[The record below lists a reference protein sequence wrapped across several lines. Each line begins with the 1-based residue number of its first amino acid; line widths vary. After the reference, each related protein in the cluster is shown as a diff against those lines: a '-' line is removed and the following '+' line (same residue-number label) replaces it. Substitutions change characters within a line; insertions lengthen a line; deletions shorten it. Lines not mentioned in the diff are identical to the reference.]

1 MTSIQVFRN
10 RKPHLSFCPSSWLFP
25 SPQLPE
31 PTFLHQPIPSRQ
43 WPFPGPFGTAESTKV
58 GQLPAV
64 AALDKGLQLQDGV
77 YAPGEL
83 LWVNT
88 PAKTDTAE
96 EEGA

>member
-1 MTSIQVFRN
+1 MCPFVQVHGFF
-10 RKPHLSFCPSSWLFP
+10 LLPSSQSPPSSTSP
-25 SPQLPE
+25 SPLGNGHSQVPLA
-31 PTFLHQPIPSRQ
+31 QQKAQKI
-43 WPFPGPFGTAESTKV
+43 V